1 MDILKNGTTDE
12 SVKANTTWVLGMI
25 GQHSSEHWKS
35 VYDCGAVTTILEVR
49 LKYNASYTIW

>member
-1 MDILKNGTTDE
+1 MAILKKVTTDE

-35 VYDCGAVTTILEVR
+35 VYDCGAVTTMLEVR
-49 LKYNASYTIW
+49 LKYKDSYIIW